1 MKKANKNIINIIFE
15 FLEIL
20 FRVRILIEKFTQL
33 FISYLFIYL
42 TRILLEKIYKQIY
55 RTTVESNG
63 WLRPYI
69 CNTTE

>member
-33 FISYLFIYL
+33 FIIYLFIYL
-42 TRILLEKIYKQIY
+42 TRILLEKIYK
-55 RTTVESNG
+55 
-63 WLRPYI
+63 
-69 CNTTE
+69 